1 MDKNPMDKIL
11 HGQKPPWTKNPLDK
25 TAMDKKTLTE
35 AINWPKK
42 KGEAGQC
49 DFSGQLS
56 VSDVG

>member
-1 MDKNPMDKIL
+1 MDRNP
-11 HGQKPPWTKNPLDK
+11 HGQKIPLDK
-25 TAMDKKTLTE
+25 TPMDKKTLTE